1 MTRDQASAVAMFA
14 MLVALACAAVAHQAA
29 GDAPAAPIS
38 ETSETDLESAST
50 RTIAVR
56 IGGNVVTL
64 PLEVYVARVISAEG
78 EPNAPDATQQALA
91 VAIRTFAIVN
101 ARRHARDGF
110 ALCDTTHC
118 QVLRASSPASR
129 RATLA
134 SAGRILTYNGSP
146 AEVFYSASCGG
157 RSERA
162 SEIWPNANFPYL
174 DSVADDVHGEDVPWS
189 LTMSLRELQQA
200 LVSADVAAGRLT
212 GLEVESRTVSGRAA
226 RVALTGMRPGT
237 IAGDAFRAAIG
248 TTTLRSTAFSLER
261 QGDTIRF
268 TGSGYGHGV
277 GMCVIGAG
285 RRARRGESAEQIL
298 AAYYPGLALEPVDT
312 VTALAQAS
320 STQAPDG
327 ARRLEDPE
335 PVLPREEEKPAPK
348 PSSAPPAVPTP
359 ASPPAP
365 APVVRLPSSTLP
377 NSQGLQER
385 AARARNHVAA
395 ALGVA
400 PPTVVVELTE
410 SIDQF
415 RRLTGRPWWAAAVP
429 VSGRIFVAPT
439 ALTDPDR
446 LDEVLR
452 VAIAEQIMA
461 PVLTGRPA
469 WVIAG
474 GAKYFS
480 RDERV
485 QPPTSRG
492 RLVCPTEGDL
502 TSAVSAVAQRSA
514 ADRAET
520 CFARSLA
527 HAGDWREVR

>member
-1 MTRDQASAVAMFA
+1 MTRDQASAVVMLA
-14 MLVALACAAVAHQAA
+14 MLVVLACAAVAHQAA
-29 GDAPAAPIS
+29 GDAPAAPTS
-38 ETSETDLESAST
+38 EASETDLERAST

-56 IGGNVVTL
+56 IGGSVVTL

-174 DSVADDVHGEDVPWS
+174 DSVVDDVHDEDVPWT
-189 LTMSLRELQQA
+189 LTMSLRQLQQA
-200 LVSADVAAGRLT
+200 LVSADVAVGRLT
-212 GLEVESRTVSGRAA
+212 GLEIESRTVSGRAA
-226 RVALTGMRPGT
+226 RVTLAGMRPQT

-312 VTALAQAS
+312 VTARSQAS
-320 STQAPDG
+320 SSQAGG
-327 ARRLEDPE
+327 ARRLDDPE

-348 PSSAPPAVPTP
+348 ASSAPPAAPTP
-359 ASPPAP
+359 ASPPVP
-365 APVVRLPSSTLP
+365 APVVRLPSSNLP

-385 AARARNHVAA
+385 AARARDHVAA

-415 RRLTGRPWWAAAVP
+415 RGLTGRPWWAAAVP
-429 VSGRIFVAPT
+429 VSGRIVVAPT

-446 LDEVLR
+446 LDEILR
-452 VAIAEQIMA
+452 VAIAEQIMV

-480 RDERV
+480 RDQPV
-485 QPPTSRG
+485 QPPTSRA

-527 HAGDWREVR
+527 QAGDWRQVR